1 MTDSFER
8 ACEEADEKEKKK
20 KDTQAQKLAKLAAQ
34 RTYRS
39 DDADGDDWQDIRP
52 GGLFHTSDQVAY
64 ADVECL
70 GRRDTH
76 RVRARGFR
84 QWLIRAYYQAEGAPP
99 ARLPKARSSGLADE
113 SRSKDP
119 LAV

>member
-20 KDTQAQKLAKLAAQ
+20 KETQAQKLAKLAAQ

-39 DDADGDDWQDIRP
+39 DDADSDDWQDIRL

-70 GRRDTH
+70 GH
-76 RVRARGFR
+76 RQAALEQRAAVKHQTVLPLEIQRPQVRARPFLR
-84 QWLIRAYYQAEGAPP
+84 PAPL
-99 ARLPKARSSGLADE
+99 LPRRHAA
-113 SRSKDP
+113 
-119 LAV
+119 